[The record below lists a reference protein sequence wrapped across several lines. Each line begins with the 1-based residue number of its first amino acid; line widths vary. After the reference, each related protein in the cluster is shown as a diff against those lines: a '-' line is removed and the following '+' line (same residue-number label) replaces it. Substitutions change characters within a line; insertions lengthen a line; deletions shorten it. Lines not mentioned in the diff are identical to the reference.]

1 MMLFMNATNPMFPE
15 ILKNGPFVPVEEVP
29 ETTAATSI
37 VPATVKAKDPS
48 KWNDSEKEM
57 VALDSHLQLIIIDS
71 MELSMFGNIASYK
84 TAKEMWENIE
94 ILCEGTEEVRENK
107 RQILV
112 SQYEAFMAQPKEGIT
127 EVFVRFHKLVND
139 LPLSGKVYTKKEMN
153 L

>member
-1 MMLFMNATNPMFPE
+1 MSSQKTCNIKIPKFDKENYSLWKMKMMLFMKATNPMFPE

-29 ETTAATSI
+29 KTTAGTSI

-57 VALDSHLQLIIIDS
+57 VVLDSHLQLIIIDS

-112 SQYEAFMAQPKEGIT
+112 SQYEAFMT
-127 EVFVRFHKLVND
+127 
-139 LPLSGKVYTKKEMN
+139 
-153 L
+153 